1 MTTKTKALGL
11 IAGLILTLSAGSG
24 LAFAGS
30 ELRLE
35 SRIRGPRQAAGPVTG
50 KVSFRNRLDDVRRQ
64 FSVEVERGRPGEMFD
79 VMISGVVVGTV
90 IVNQFGT
97 GELDYDDTADADD
110 NDLPFPR
117 NFPEL
122 DGGEVVQ
129 VGPLTGTL
137 QLK

>member
-1 MTTKTKALGL
+1 MTLKTKALGL
-11 IAGLILTLSAGSG
+11 IAGLILVLPTAGAIA
-24 LAFAGS
+24 LAGS

-35 SRIRGPRQAAGPVTG
+35 SRIRGPRQAAGPMTG
-50 KVSFRNRLDDVRRQ
+50 KVTFRHRLDDVRRQ
-64 FSVEVERGRPGEMFD
+64 FSVEIERGRPGEMFD
-79 VMISGVVVGTV
+79 VMISGVVVGT
-90 IVNQFGT
+90 ILIDRT
-97 GELDYDDTADADD
+97 GVGEMDYDDSADPDD